1 MRKCIARQFYN
12 NLVIQIQNKEVSDY
26 GNRKKGCKNE
36 KLIGCSFRFP
46 TSSAPLQYGLM
57 SLPLRGTQ
65 TLIFVFYNFFLI
77 ILPMPVHCRKF
88 GKQESIKSKI
98 KVVLQARGNHYQIC
112 NHYRIL
118 YLLSSSVC
126 VHMFYFTSNWQT
138 LLLITLDL
146 TLIGQLIRRGML
158 LVSQPSV
165 FLSVSSP

>member
-1 MRKCIARQFYN
+1 
-12 NLVIQIQNKEVSDY
+12 
-26 GNRKKGCKNE
+26 
-36 KLIGCSFRFP
+36 
-46 TSSAPLQYGLM
+46 
-57 SLPLRGTQ
+57 
-65 TLIFVFYNFFLI
+65 
-77 ILPMPVHCRKF
+77 MPVHCRKF

-158 LVSQPSV
+158 LVSQPSM
-165 FLSVSSP
+165 FLSVSSPWMITILPVRTIHRWWHQFLGLSAACYMASDWWFLRYQMSVDKCDRLGQVAKLRVWEPV